1 MTLSSMTGFA
11 RTEGQNDTCSWSWE
25 IKSVNAKGLD
35 VRCRL
40 GSNFDN
46 LEPVV
51 RERAAKLFR
60 RGNLTINLTSSK
72 NQKATAY
79 QINTQAVE
87 GITTLLPELESRF
100 GNLTAPSVADLL
112 ALRGV
117 LEPVE
122 DNISEEDK
130 KALDEAV
137 LESMDQTLAAL
148 VQMRQE
154 EGARLRSVLIEQLDT
169 LTRLTTEAGELAA
182 LQPDAIRD
190 RLHEQLTEIL
200 DAIPALS
207 EERLA
212 QEVAILVSKSDIR
225 EELDRLKSHEGAV
238 RELLS
243 GGGAVGRKL
252 DFLCQELN
260 REANTLCSKSS
271 DVELT
276 RVGLDLKA
284 VIEQFREQI
293 QNIE

>member
-1 MTLSSMTGFA
+1 MTGFA

-72 NQKATAY
+72 NQNTTAY

-87 GITTLLPELESRF
+87 GITALLPELESRF

-212 QEVAILVSKSDIR
+212 QEVAILISKSDIR

>member
-1 MTLSSMTGFA
+1 LTLSSMTGFA

>member
-1 MTLSSMTGFA
+1 MTGFA